1 MRKVCFISPE
11 YWPLSG
17 GTGAYVY
24 YLSNELIKNG
34 YKIYVVTGSD
44 QTLDMQVNRQLNVF
58 FLKIPKVPVVKS
70 FLLAASSYRKLN
82 SVSDT
87 VDVDI
92 THVNLPL
99 TPNFAVPANFGKA
112 LVCTVHSTW
121 KGEAEAIRGEPY
133 SRLNAN
139 EKFMVSFNW
148 FLRIFEEKML
158 KRANKIIAVSH
169 FTKRE
174 LLEYYKIP
182 EEKIRVIH
190 NGVDV
195 NKFKP
200 EEDKHKVKEEL
211 GFNPNDFTILSVG
224 RLYARK
230 GLFTLIESMPLVV
243 KRFKNAKFVISGKG
257 QSDEMRK
264 LVAHAEKL
272 GVKDNIIFTGYYPD
286 KKLPKL
292 YQAADVFAFSTFY
305 EHHPIAV
312 LEALSTGLP
321 VVTTWVGGIPET
333 IESGKNG
340 FLVEPFNAKQF
351 ADKILYLLENRSVA
365 AEMGREA
372 RKTILAQ
379 FDCSLRTPRCLRLWH
394 LRGRGHWRRRHCRVQ
409 AGRSGHGHS
418 FRHCRASP
426 VRRHHRH

>member
-1 MRKVCFISPE
+1 MRKVCFVSPE

-24 YLSNELIKNG
+24 YLSNELMKNG
-34 YKIYVVTGSD
+34 YKICVVTGSD
-44 QTLDMQVNRQLNVF
+44 QTLDIKVNEQLNVF
-58 FLKIPKVPVVKS
+58 FLKIPKTPVIKS

-82 SVSDT
+82 SVRGS
-87 VDVDI
+87 VNVDI
-92 THVNLPL
+92 THANLPL
-99 TPNFAVPANFGKA
+99 TPNFAVPPNFGKT

-121 KGEAEAIRGEPY
+121 KGEAQAIRSEPY

-158 KRANKIIAVSH
+158 ERANKIIAVSH

-174 LLEYYKIP
+174 LLEYYKVP

-200 EEDKHKVKEEL
+200 ALDKRKVKEEL
-211 GFNPNDFTILSVG
+211 GFKADDLAILSVG

-230 GLFTLIESMPLVV
+230 GLFTLIESMPAVV
-243 KRFKNAKFVISGKG
+243 KRFKNAKFIISGKG

-264 LVAHAEKL
+264 LIAHAEKI
-272 GVKDNIIFTGYYPD
+272 GVKDNLIFTGYYPD

-305 EHHPIAV
+305 EHHPFAV

-321 VVTTWVGGIPET
+321 VVTTSVGGIPET

-340 FLVEPFNAKQF
+340 FLVEPFNPKQF
-351 ADKILYLLENRSVA
+351 ADRILYLLEHPAEAS
-365 AEMGREA
+365 EMGLLA
-372 RKTILAQ
+372 RKTILER
-379 FDCSLRTPRCLRLWH
+379 FD
-394 LRGRGHWRRRHCRVQ
+394 WRIVVKDVLKVYDE
-409 AGRSGHGHS
+409 ALS
-418 FRHCRASP
+418 
-426 VRRHHRH
+426 

>member
-1 MRKVCFISPE
+1 MRKVCFVSPE

-24 YLSNELIKNG
+24 YLSNELMKNG
-34 YKIYVVTGSD
+34 YKICVVTGSD
-44 QTLDMQVNRQLNVF
+44 QTLDIKVNEQLNVF
-58 FLKIPKVPVVKS
+58 FLKIPKTPVIKS

-82 SVSDT
+82 SVRGS
-87 VDVDI
+87 VNVDI
-92 THVNLPL
+92 THANLPL
-99 TPNFAVPANFGKA
+99 TPNFAVPPNFGKT

-121 KGEAEAIRGEPY
+121 KGEAQAIRGEPY

-158 KRANKIIAVSH
+158 ERANKIIAVSH

-174 LLEYYKIP
+174 LLEYYKVP
-182 EEKIRVIH
+182 EKKIRVIH

-200 EEDKHKVKEEL
+200 AQDKRKVKEEL
-211 GFNPNDFTILSVG
+211 GFNPDDLTILSVG

-230 GLFTLIESMPLVV
+230 GLFTLIESMPAVV
-243 KRFKNAKFVISGKG
+243 ERFKNAKFIISGKG

-264 LVAHAEKL
+264 LLAHAEKI
-272 GVKDNIIFTGYYPD
+272 GVKGSIIFTGYYPD

-305 EHHPIAV
+305 EHHPFAV

-321 VVTTWVGGIPET
+321 VVTTNVGGIPET

-340 FLVEPFNAKQF
+340 FLVEPFNPKQF
-351 ADKILYLLENRSVA
+351 ADRILYLLEHPAEA
-365 AEMGREA
+365 AEMGLLA
-372 RKTILAQ
+372 RQTILER
-379 FDCSLRTPRCLRLWH
+379 FDWRIVVKDVLRVYDEAL
-394 LRGRGHWRRRHCRVQ
+394 
-409 AGRSGHGHS
+409 S
-418 FRHCRASP
+418 
-426 VRRHHRH
+426 

>member
-24 YLSNELIKNG
+24 YLSNELMKNG
-34 YKIYVVTGSD
+34 YKICVVTGSD
-44 QTLDMQVNRQLNVF
+44 QTLDIKVNEQLNVF
-58 FLKIPKVPVVKS
+58 FLKIPKMPVIKS
-70 FLLAASSYRKLN
+70 FMLAASSYRKLN
-82 SVSDT
+82 SVRGS
-87 VDVDI
+87 VNVDI
-92 THVNLPL
+92 THANLPL
-99 TPNFAVPANFGKA
+99 TPNFAVPPNFGKT

-158 KRANKIIAVSH
+158 ERANKIIAVSH

-174 LLEYYKIP
+174 LLEYYKVP
-182 EEKIRVIH
+182 ERKIRVIH
-190 NGVDV
+190 NGVNV

-200 EEDKHKVKEEL
+200 AQDKRKVKEEL
-211 GFNPNDFTILSVG
+211 GFNPDDLTILSVG

-230 GLFTLIESMPLVV
+230 GLFTLIESMPAVV
-243 KRFKNAKFVISGKG
+243 NRFKNAKFIISGKG
-257 QSDEMRK
+257 QSGEMRK
-264 LVAHAEKL
+264 LVNYADKL
-272 GVKDNIIFTGYYPD
+272 GVKDSIIFTGYYPD

-305 EHHPIAV
+305 EHHPFAV

-321 VVTTWVGGIPET
+321 VVTTSVGGIPET
-333 IESGKNG
+333 IENGKNG
-340 FLVEPFNAKQF
+340 FLVEPFNPKQF
-351 ADKILYLLENRSVA
+351 ADRILYLLEHPAEA
-365 AEMGREA
+365 AEMGLLA
-372 RKTILAQ
+372 RQTILER
-379 FDCSLRTPRCLRLWH
+379 FD
-394 LRGRGHWRRRHCRVQ
+394 WRIVVKDVLKVYDE
-409 AGRSGHGHS
+409 ALS
-418 FRHCRASP
+418 
-426 VRRHHRH
+426 

>member
-24 YLSNELIKNG
+24 YLSNELMKNG
-34 YKIYVVTGSD
+34 YKICVVTGSD
-44 QTLDMQVNRQLNVF
+44 QTLDIKVNEQLNVF
-58 FLKIPKVPVVKS
+58 FLKIPKMPVIKS
-70 FLLAASSYRKLN
+70 FMLAASSYRKLN
-82 SVSDT
+82 SVRGT
-87 VDVDI
+87 VNVDI
-92 THVNLPL
+92 THANLPL
-99 TPNFAVPANFGKA
+99 TPNFAVPPNFGKT

-133 SRLNAN
+133 SRFNAN

-158 KRANKIIAVSH
+158 ERANKIIAVSH

-174 LLEYYKIP
+174 LLEYYNVP

-200 EEDKHKVKEEL
+200 AQDKRKVKEEL
-211 GFNPNDFTILSVG
+211 GFNPDDLTILSVG

-230 GLFTLIESMPLVV
+230 GLFTLIESMPAVV
-243 KRFKNAKFVISGKG
+243 NRFKNAKFIISGKG

-264 LVAHAEKL
+264 LNAHAEKI
-272 GVKDNIIFTGYYPD
+272 GVKDNLIFTGYYPD

-305 EHHPIAV
+305 EHHPFAV

-321 VVTTWVGGIPET
+321 VVTTSVGGIPET

-340 FLVEPFNAKQF
+340 FLVEPFNPKQF
-351 ADKILYLLENRSVA
+351 ADRILYLLEHPAEA
-365 AEMGREA
+365 AEMGLLARE
-372 RKTILAQ
+372 TILER
-379 FDCSLRTPRCLRLWH
+379 FDWRIVIKDVLRVYDEAL
-394 LRGRGHWRRRHCRVQ
+394 
-409 AGRSGHGHS
+409 S
-418 FRHCRASP
+418 
-426 VRRHHRH
+426 

>member
-1 MRKVCFISPE
+1 
-11 YWPLSG
+11 LSG

-24 YLSNELIKNG
+24 YLSNELMKNG
-34 YKIYVVTGSD
+34 YKIWVVTGSD
-44 QTLDMQVNRQLNVF
+44 QTLDLKVNKQLNVF
-58 FLKIPKVPVVKS
+58 FLKIPRIPVVKS
-70 FLLAASSYRKLN
+70 FTLAASSYRKL
-82 SVSDT
+82 SGVRGT

-92 THVNLPL
+92 THANLPL
-99 TPNFAVPANFGKA
+99 TPNFAVPPNFGKT

-158 KRANKIIAVSH
+158 ERANKIIAVSY

-174 LLEYYKIP
+174 LLEYYKVR
-182 EEKIRVIH
+182 EERIRVIH
-190 NGVDV
+190 NGVDI

-200 EEDKHKVKEEL
+200 AKDKRKIKEEL
-211 GFNPNDFTILSVG
+211 GFDADDLAILSVG

-230 GLFTLIESMPLVV
+230 GLFTLIESMPAVV
-243 KRFKNAKFVISGKG
+243 KRFKNAKFIISGKG

-264 LVAHAEKL
+264 LIAHAEKI
-272 GVKDNIIFTGYYPD
+272 GVKDSIIFTGYYPD

-305 EHHPIAV
+305 EHHPFAV
-312 LEALSTGLP
+312 LEALATALP
-321 VVTTWVGGIPET
+321 VVTTNVGGIPET

-340 FLVEPFNAKQF
+340 LLVEPFNPRQF
-351 ADKILYLLENRSVA
+351 ADMILYLLEHPAEA
-365 AEMGREA
+365 ADMGFLA
-372 RKTILAQ
+372 RKTIEER
-379 FDCSLRTPRCLRLWH
+379 FDWRIVVKDVLRVYNEVL
-394 LRGRGHWRRRHCRVQ
+394 
-409 AGRSGHGHS
+409 S
-418 FRHCRASP
+418 
-426 VRRHHRH
+426 

>member
-1 MRKVCFISPE
+1 MFKVCFISPE

-24 YLSNELIKNG
+24 YLSNELMKNG
-34 YKIYVVTGSD
+34 YRICIATGSD
-44 QTLDMQVNRQLNVF
+44 QKLDVKVNEQLNVY
-58 FLKIPKVPVVKS
+58 FLKIPKTPIIKS
-70 FLLAASSYRKLN
+70 FLLAASSYRKLTSLRQTEN
-82 SVSDT
+82 
-87 VDVDI
+87 VDI
-92 THVNLPL
+92 THANLPL
-99 TPNFAVPANFGKA
+99 TPNFAVPPNFVKT

-148 FLRIFEEKML
+148 FLRIFEERML

-174 LLEYYKIP
+174 LLNYYGVP

-190 NGVDV
+190 NGVDT
-195 NKFKP
+195 NKFQP
-200 EEDKHKVKEEL
+200 ALDKRKVKEEL
-211 GFNPNDFTILSVG
+211 GFNPNALIILSVG

-230 GLFTLIESMPLVV
+230 GLFTLIESMPAVIE
-243 KRFKNAKFVISGKG
+243 RFKNVKFIVSGKG

-264 LVAHAEKL
+264 LIAHAEKL
-272 GVKDNIIFTGYYPD
+272 GVKDNLIFTGYYPD

-305 EHHPIAV
+305 EHHPFAV

-340 FLVEPFNAKQF
+340 FLVEPFNPGQF
-351 ADKILYLLENRSVA
+351 ADKILYLLEHP
-365 AEMGREA
+365 AEASEIGQRA
-372 RKTILAQ
+372 RKTILEQ
-379 FDCSLRTPRCLRLWH
+379 FD
-394 LRGRGHWRRRHCRVQ
+394 WRIVVKN
-409 AGRSGHGHS
+409 AMKVYDEALS
-418 FRHCRASP
+418 
-426 VRRHHRH
+426 